1 MTEVTV
7 TTRVAVTGATGFIG
21 AAVCRAL
28 HEAGYG
34 VRILA
39 RSPQRAQPLAGCV
52 DEVVQGDLHNAD
64 ALARLVDGAGAVV
77 HCAGA
82 VRGASQA
89 AFDRINVQ
97 GVENL
102 VAALAGGSARLLSLS
117 SLAAREPSLSLYAMS
132 KYRGERVL
140 QEKAGELRWMALRPP
155 AVYGPGDREL
165 LPLFRLMAKGIAPVP
180 GHPDARFSMIFVE
193 DIAALILA
201 WLAQVEPAT
210 GVFTLDDGTP
220 GGYNWRDVSQAV
232 ERLCKRRVRLVP
244 VPAPVM
250 DIPAWINRAL
260 ARLIGYAPM
269 LTPEKL
275 RELRHPDW
283 VCDSRALRQVLDWQ
297 PRYRLEAGLAKTPGW
312 CGRLSG

>member
-1 MTEVTV
+1 M
-7 TTRVAVTGATGFIG
+7 AVTGATGFIG

-28 HEAGYG
+28 HGAGHT

-39 RSPQRAQPLAGCV
+39 RSPQRAQALGDCV
-52 DEVVQGDLHNAD
+52 DEVVRGDLHDPA
-64 ALARLVDGAGAVV
+64 ALARLVEGADAVV

-102 VAALAGGSARLLSLS
+102 VAAMAGGPARLLSLS
-117 SLAAREPSLSLYAMS
+117 SLAAREPLLSFYAMS

-140 QEKAGELRWMALRPP
+140 QEHAGGLHWVALRPP

-180 GHPDARFSMIFVE
+180 GNPAARFSMIFVE
-193 DIAALILA
+193 DIASLVIA
-201 WLAQVEPAT
+201 WLAQAGSAT
-210 GVFTLDDGTP
+210 GVFTLDDGTE
-220 GGYNWRDVSQAV
+220 GGYDWQDVSRVV
-232 ERLCKRRVRLVP
+232 ERLCGRRVRLVP
-244 VPAPVM
+244 VPAAVM
-250 DIPAWINRAL
+250 DIPAWINRSL
-260 ARLIGYAPM
+260 ARAFGYAPM

-283 VCDSRALRQVLDWQ
+283 VCDSKALQQVVDWQ
-297 PRYRLEAGLAKTPGW
+297 PRYQLEAGLVRTPDW
-312 CGRLSG
+312 CSKLTD